1 MVEVRGT
8 LDELRELFAQE
19 FVKETKRQAK
29 KAGKAA
35 AKKTVRKLSAWQRYL
50 KNKANHI
57 KFKSGD
63 RKGMLNLKAMAK
75 KFKRGSTKKGMV
87 RKTARRAFER

>member
-29 KAGKAA
+29 KAGTRA
-35 AKKTVRKLSAWQRYL
+35 AKKTVRKLSAWQRYM
-50 KNKANHI
+50 KVKANQI
-57 KFKSGD
+57 KFKSGG
-63 RKGMLNLKAMAK
+63 RKGMLNLKAMSR
-75 KFKRGSTKKGMV
+75 KFKRGRKK
-87 RKTARRAFER
+87 K